1 MIFWGG
7 LKKKSEFSDYSCYF
21 SLQVPIV
28 ALTATAS
35 PSIREDIV
43 NCLNL
48 KNPQVTCT
56 SFDRPNLY
64 LEVGR
69 QSGSILR
76 DLKQFL
82 TRKGR

>member
-1 MIFWGG
+1 MTG
-7 LKKKSEFSDYSCYF
+7 LRFCFLPSIISLCFSF
-21 SLQVPIV
+21 QVPIV

-35 PSIREDIV
+35 PSVREDIV
-43 NCLNL
+43 HCLNL

-69 QSGSILR
+69 KTGHILQ

-82 TRKGR
+82 IKKER

>member
-1 MIFWGG
+1 MVSCG
-7 LKKKSEFSDYSCYF
+7 LKKRIHEVSDVSCS

-43 NCLNL
+43 SCLNL
-48 KNPQVTCT
+48 RNPQVTCT
-56 SFDRPNLY
+56 TFDRPNLY

-69 QSGSILR
+69 QSGDILR